1 MQIKI
6 PNPHDKFFKET
17 FSRLEVVKSFIEEV
31 FPNEFKSK
39 INLNSLQL
47 SNASF
52 VDDMLKEHFADL
64 VYETEYQGV
73 KASITLLFEHKSY
86 QENFP
91 EWQLMRYMTN
101 IWGEEQKQSTEEEKE
116 KKSTQ
121 PSLVIP
127 IIIHHGETAWK
138 KTSMRACF
146 GNPPSE
152 LLRFLPEFDYLL
164 FSLNDFEDYQIAN
177 FKNDFLATAA
187 MLLKHSRDEKE
198 KFLQVE
204 DFLIQKLRAFDI
216 SHEDGYVSSIAFYLH
231 TVANL
236 TTNELIIIFTK
247 VSNNLNKIAMT
258 SADQIREETMEFAN
272 FQYIKG
278 LIQNGISPEII
289 AKSFGLSIQKI
300 EEIINKIK
308 ASYN

>member
-1 MQIKI
+1 MDIKI
-6 PNPHDKFFKET
+6 PNPHDKFFKES
-17 FSRLEVVKSFIEEV
+17 FSRIDVVKSFIEEV
-31 FPNEFKSK
+31 FPDYLRDN

-47 SNASF
+47 TNASF
-52 VDDMLKEHFADL
+52 VDDMLKESFADL
-64 VYETEYQGV
+64 VYEAEYKGV

-101 IWGEEQKQSTEEEKE
+101 IWGEEQKQSTEDEKS
-116 KKSTQ
+116 KKSKK

-127 IIIHHGETAWK
+127 VIIHHGETAWK
-138 KTSMRACF
+138 KMPMRSYF
-146 GNPPSE
+146 GNPPTE

-198 KFLQVE
+198 KFLLIE
-204 DFLIQKLRAFDI
+204 NFLIEKLRAFDL
-216 SHEDGYVSSIAFYLH
+216 SHENGYITTIAFYLH
-231 TVANL
+231 SAANL
-236 TTNELIIIFTK
+236 TTSELIIIFTK
-247 VSNNLNKIAMT
+247 VSNNLNEIAMT
-258 SADQIREETMEFAN
+258 SADQIRLEEREASAFKW
-272 FQYIKG
+272 IKV
-278 LIQNGISPEII
+278 LIQAGATIEFI
-289 AKSFGLSIQKI
+289 AKSSELSIQKV
-300 EEIINKIK
+300 EEIASKIK